1 MSSMTDSLDQPSH
14 VEPEPATLPTPMNA
28 SSSVEVRRAAMITAF
43 VGIAHAVLLVL
54 AFWLVRSN
62 AAGVNASDTDIVSYY
77 QDGENRRQ
85 IVVAGLYLLPFSG
98 IAFIWF
104 IVALRMWT
112 SGSAKRINVL
122 LANVQLAAGIIYVTL
137 ILAAGASYSLLA
149 ATYEL
154 ADEPLSPDI
163 ARVFPRLGAVL
174 FLTLAMRMAAMV
186 VFTTSGIGR
195 STGILPRWF
204 GAVGIVVGITLL
216 LSASLNP
223 LLILVFPTWL
233 TVLSIFLLRRARAIP
248 KDVVLPPLAG
258 RDVQGSL
265 FRRMAKPGTGLPD

>member
-1 MSSMTDSLDQPSH
+1 MSSMADHLDQPDH
-14 VEPEPATLPTPMNA
+14 LEPEPATLPPVDAGT
-28 SSSVEVRRAAMITAF
+28 SVEVRRAAMITAY
-43 VGIAHAVLLVL
+43 VGITHAVLLVL
-54 AFWLVRSN
+54 AFWLVRST
-62 AAGVNASDTDIVSYY
+62 AAGVNATDADIVVYY
-77 QDGENRRQ
+77 EDADNRRR
-85 IVVAGLYLLPFSG
+85 IIAAGLYLLPFSG

-104 IVALRMWT
+104 VVALRMWT
-112 SGSAKRINVL
+112 SGSAKRINML

-137 ILAAGASYSLLA
+137 ILSAGASYALLA

-154 ADEPLSPDI
+154 TDEPMSPEI
-163 ARVFPRLGAVL
+163 ARVFPRLGSVL

-233 TVLSIFLLRRARAIP
+233 TVLSIFLLRRAREVP
-248 KDVVLPPLAG
+248 KDVMLPPAG
-258 RDVQGSL
+258 RDERGAL
-265 FRRMAKPGTGLPD
+265 RRRLAKPGTDVRD

>member
-1 MSSMTDSLDQPSH
+1 MSSMADDLDQPDH
-14 VEPEPATLPTPMNA
+14 LEPEPATLAQPVDA
-28 SSSVEVRRAAMITAF
+28 GGSVEVRRAAMITAS

-54 AFWLVRSN
+54 AFWLVRST
-62 AAGVNASDTDIVSYY
+62 AAGVNATDADIVVYY
-77 QDGENRRQ
+77 EDADNRRR
-85 IVVAGLYLLPFSG
+85 IIAAGLYLLPFSG

-104 IVALRMWT
+104 VVALRMWT
-112 SGSAKRINVL
+112 SGSAKRINML

-137 ILAAGASYSLLA
+137 ILSAGASYALLA

-154 ADEPLSPDI
+154 TDEPMSPEI
-163 ARVFPRLGAVL
+163 ARVFPRLGSVL

-233 TVLSIFLLRRARAIP
+233 TVLSIFLLRRAREVP
-248 KDVVLPPLAG
+248 RDVVLPPPAG
-258 RDVQGSL
+258 RDERGAL
-265 FRRMAKPGTGLPD
+265 LRRLAKPGTDGRD